1 MTASLPRINAPSSA
15 ARGEIFQ
22 VRSLITHPM
31 ETGLRKDE
39 QGMSIPRKIINSFT
53 CRYNGK
59 VVFKTDLHEAIAA
72 NPYIEFHVRAGDS
85 GTLDYTWEEDGGA
98 VFTLQSTLTVT

>member
-53 CRYNGK
+53 CRYNGD

>member
-39 QGMSIPRKIINSFT
+39 LGVPIPAQHHQQL
-53 CRYNGK
+53 Y
-59 VVFKTDLHEAIAA
+59 L
-72 NPYIEFHVRAGDS
+72 P
-85 GTLDYTWEEDGGA
+85 L
-98 VFTLQSTLTVT
+98 

>member
-1 MTASLPRINAPSSA
+1 MNTPLPRINVPSTA

-39 QGMSIPRKIINSFT
+39 QGTIIPRKIINSFT
-53 CRYNGK
+53 CRYNGE
-59 VVFKTDLHEAIAA
+59 VVFKTDLYEAVAA
-72 NPYIEFHVRAGDS
+72 NPYIEFYVRARDS
-85 GTLDYTWEEDGGA
+85 GTLDYIWEEDGGA
-98 VFTLQSTLTVT
+98 TFTLQSTLTVS